1 MTSEDPLITLQR
13 EGKRI
18 LKYVGVIF
26 GLMAVVSTIT
36 SFNNRGSVP
45 SDERVVE
52 LQRPLTDTTM
62 RRAFLMMQKDDSSIT
77 EANLTARQK
86 YQLNEM
92 YSYMKRMDEDRARQ
106 TANGFSDG
114 YAASD
119 EGWGS

>member
-13 EGKRI
+13 EGRRI

-26 GLMAVVSTIT
+26 ALMAVVSTIT

-77 EANLTARQK
+77 EENLTARQK

>member
-13 EGKRI
+13 EGRRI

-26 GLMAVVSTIT
+26 ALMAVVSTIT

>member
-26 GLMAVVSTIT
+26 ALMAVVSTIT

-77 EANLTARQK
+77 EENLTARQK